1 MGLTPHP
8 HLGEHDRMAV
18 ELLHYRPWRGT
29 LRASAWSI
37 WPIARSSLGMI
48 FRRKLFWAL
57 YGLGLA
63 FFLMFFFGQYLL
75 SFVQAQPGIIGDII
89 ARAKKN
95 ISWMDGEA
103 HYYRDFLRLQS
114 SMVMVILALT
124 GSILVG
130 NDFHFNSLTFYLS
143 KPITPRHYLLGKA
156 AAVSVFVN
164 LM

>member
-1 MGLTPHP
+1 
-8 HLGEHDRMAV
+8 MAV

-29 LRASAWSI
+29 LRASGWSV

-75 SFVQAQPGIIGDII
+75 SFVQAQPQAGGIIKW
-89 ARAKKN
+89 AKQN
-95 ISWMDGEA
+95 ISWMDGEGR
-103 HYYRDFLRLQS
+103 YYRDFLRLQS
-114 SMVMVILALT
+114 SMVMVILALA

-143 KPITPRHYLLGKA
+143 KPITPWHYL
-156 AAVSVFVN
+156 
-164 LM
+164 